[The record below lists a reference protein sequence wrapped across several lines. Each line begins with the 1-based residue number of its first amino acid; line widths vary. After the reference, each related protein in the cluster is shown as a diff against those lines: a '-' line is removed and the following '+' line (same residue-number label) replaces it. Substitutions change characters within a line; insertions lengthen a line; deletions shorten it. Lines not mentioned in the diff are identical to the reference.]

1 MKPGPLP
8 RSRGSGG
15 RRTFACDGKEIGL
28 GEELADPAVIVEL
41 GNLREELTVAV
52 FSSKVPLRFVQIG
65 DLHLTDHG
73 VQNHRDFIRIVHE
86 LNRYAVGSIDFVYLP
101 GDNADDGTD
110 DQFSLVRGGLDE
122 LDLPWR
128 VIPGDHD
135 FKPRSL
141 EAFYRGLRGPKLPYV
156 DEIRERLC
164 LFLDVVSHG
173 TGGPDFRFGAEQF
186 DWLRDQLA
194 DAKSADKDC
203 VVFMHAYPADLGEEA
218 ERLSRLLDASNVRLV
233 AMGHTH
239 YNEIAHDGRTIYAAT
254 RSTGQIEEGPV
265 GFSFAALDGN
275 AVSWRFK
282 PLDSSWPFVMITAPA
297 DRRLD
302 IGEADAAPPPLV
314 RACVWGESPVSYAE
328 FRVDD
333 GPWRAMSLE
342 DRGIFSAPFVTS
354 RKSFRLEVRVTD
366 ENGAAAD
373 DVIECGANGAR
384 RTSTGSDAGSIGAWP
399 ERHLFGTQL
408 GPNRNGRK
416 W

>member
-1 MKPGPLP
+1 
-8 RSRGSGG
+8 
-15 RRTFACDGKEIGL
+15 
-28 GEELADPAVIVEL
+28 VIVEL
-41 GNLREELTVAV
+41 GNSHEDLTVAV
-52 FSSKVPLRFVQIG
+52 FSRKVPLRFVQIG

-86 LNRYAVGSIDFVYLP
+86 LNQYAVGSIDFVYLP

-122 LDLPWR
+122 LHLPWR

-141 EAFYRGLRGPKLPYV
+141 EAFYRGLRGPKLPYAE
-156 DEIRERLC
+156 EIRGRVC

-173 TGGPDFRFGAEQF
+173 TGGPDFRLGAEQF

-218 ERLSRLLDASNVRLV
+218 GRLSRLLDASNVRLV

-282 PLDSSWPFVMITAPA
+282 PLDSPWPFVMVASPA

-302 IGEADAAPPPLV
+302 LAEAGNSPARRV
-314 RACVWGESPVSYAE
+314 RACTWGAAPVSHAE

-354 RKSFRLEVRVTD
+354 QKTFYLEVRVTD
-366 ENGAAAD
+366 DNGASAD
-373 DVIECGANGAR
+373 DVIACGTNDAR
-384 RTSTGSDAGSIGAWP
+384 RTSTGSDAGSIGGLARTPSLRNATGP
-399 ERHLFGTQL
+399 ES
-408 GPNRNGRK
+408 
-416 W
+416 

>member
-1 MKPGPLP
+1 MSNSFRPP
-8 RSRGSGG
+8 
-15 RRTFACDGKEIGL
+15 
-28 GEELADPAVIVEL
+28 
-41 GNLREELTVAV
+41 
-52 FSSKVPLRFVQIG
+52 PLRFVQIG
-65 DLHLTDHG
+65 DLHLTDQG
-73 VQNHRDFIRIVHE
+73 LQNQRDFIRIVHE
-86 LNRYAVGSIDFVYLP
+86 LNRHVGGSVEFVYLP

-110 DQFSLVRGGLDE
+110 DQFTLVRGGLDE
-122 LDLPWR
+122 LRLPWR
-128 VIPGDHD
+128 ASPGDHD

-141 EAFYRGLRGPKLPYV
+141 ESFYRGLRVPKLPYAE
-156 DEIRERLC
+156 EIRGRLC
-164 LFLDVVSHG
+164 LFLDVVSQG
-173 TGGPDFRFGAEQF
+173 TGGPDFRLGAEQF
-186 DWLRDQLA
+186 DWLTDRLA
-194 DAKSADKDC
+194 NAQRADKDC

-218 ERLSRLLDASNVRLV
+218 GRLCRLLDASNVRLV

-265 GFSFAALDGN
+265 GFSFAALDGD

-282 PLDSSWPFVMITAPA
+282 PLESPWPFVMITAPA

-302 IGEADAAPPPLV
+302 LAEEGTAPARLV
-314 RACVWGESPVSYAE
+314 RASAWGAASISDAE

-342 DRGIFSAPFVTS
+342 GRGIFSAPFVTS
-354 RKSFRLEVRVTD
+354 QKTFRLEVRVTD
-366 ENGAAAD
+366 EGGAATD
-373 DVIECGANGAR
+373 DVIECDANSAR
-384 RTSTGSDAGSIGAWP
+384 RTSTGSDAGSIGTWP